1 MIEPLWTPS
10 PERVASAR
18 ITAFTQALRKKYLQK
33 FPDYGSLWRWSIAN
47 KEVFWREVW
56 DFCGVVGDKGE
67 RTLVD
72 GHLMPG
78 AKWFPDARLNFA
90 ENLLR
95 RRGSDD
101 ALVFWNEA
109 GDRRRLNF
117 DQLRGSVAGVQQA
130 LQAAGVVAGDRIA
143 SILPN
148 IPEAT
153 IAMLGA
159 TSIGAV
165 WSSSSPDFGVQGVL
179 DRFLQIEPKILF
191 AVNGY
196 FYNGKVVDTRDKVF
210 EIAARLPSVER
221 VVWVEYVD
229 DLPVGAAPAGAVVWS
244 HFIGGAATEPTFER
258 FPFDHPLVIVFSS
271 GTTGLPKCMVQG
283 AGGTLLQQ
291 MKEHAL
297 HADVQDGDRF
307 FYFSTT
313 GWVMW
318 NWFLTALA
326 SGATCML
333 YDGSPFAE
341 QGRVLWDFAEA
352 ERFTH
357 FGTSAKYIDASKK
370 AGVVPRRSH
379 ELPALRAVLSTGS
392 PLLPESF
399 DYVYQCVKSDVHLAS
414 LSGGTEIMSAFVLG
428 NPILPVYRGEMQC
441 RGLGM
446 AVDVFDD
453 NGESL
458 RGAMG
463 ELVCTQTFPSMPLCF
478 MADPGGVRYRAA
490 YFERFPGLWCH
501 GDWSQITEQ
510 DGMVIVGRSDATL
523 NPGGVRIG
531 TAEIYRQV
539 ETLDEVVE
547 SIVIGQVVQ
556 GDARVVLFV
565 KLTEGL
571 TLDAALVEKIKQ
583 RIRENTTPRH
593 VPARVV
599 QVPDIP
605 RTKSNKIVELAVRDV
620 VHGRSVKNM
629 DAMANPEAL
638 EYFRNRPELAN

>member
-18 ITAFTQALRKKYLQK
+18 ITAFTQLLREKYSQR
-33 FPDYGSLWRWSIAN
+33 FPDYWSLWRWSIAN

-56 DFCGVVGDKGE
+56 DFCGVIGDNGE

-78 AKWFPDARLNFA
+78 AKWFPDASLNFA
-90 ENLLR
+90 ENLLNKH
-95 RRGSDD
+95 GSDD

-109 GDRRRLNF
+109 GDRRRLSF
-117 DQLRGSVAGVQQA
+117 DELRGSVAGVQQA
-130 LQAAGVVAGDRIA
+130 LKAAGIVAGDRIA

-153 IAMLGA
+153 IAMLGV

-179 DRFLQIEPKILF
+179 DRFMQIEPKILF

-221 VVWVEYVD
+221 VVWVEYIADHPLGSD
-229 DLPVGAAPAGAVVWS
+229 DCMWS
-244 HFIGGAATEPTFER
+244 DFSENPATEPTFER

-297 HADVQDGDRF
+297 HADVHDGDRF

-318 NWFLTALA
+318 NWLLTGLA

-333 YDGSPFAE
+333 YDGSPFVE

-428 NPILPVYRGEMQC
+428 NPTLPVYRGEMQC
-441 RGLGM
+441 RGLGI

-453 NGESL
+453 DGESL

-463 ELVCTQTFPSMPLCF
+463 ELVCTQTFPSMPLYF
-478 MADPGGVRYRAA
+478 MSDPDGERYRAA
-490 YFERFPGLWCH
+490 YFARFPGLWCH
-501 GDWSQITEQ
+501 GDWSQITEH

-547 SIVIGQVVQ
+547 SIVIGQIFH

-571 TLDAALVEKIKQ
+571 TLDAALVEKVKQ
-583 RIRENTTPRH
+583 RIRENTSPRH
-593 VPARVV
+593 VPAKVV

-605 RTKSNKIVELAVRDV
+605 RTKSGKIVELAVRDV
-620 VHGRSVKNM
+620 VHGRTVKNM
-629 DAMANPEAL
+629 DAMANPDAL
-638 EYFRNRPELAN
+638 EFFRNRPELAS

>member
-1 MIEPLWTPS
+1 MIDPLWTPS
-10 PERVASAR
+10 PEAVAAAR
-18 ITAFTQALRKKYLQK
+18 ITAFTQMLREKYSQQ
-33 FPDYGSLWRWSIAN
+33 FPDYWSLWRWSIAN

-56 DFCGVVGDKGE
+56 DFCGVIGDKGA

-78 AKWFPDARLNFA
+78 ATWFPDARMNFA
-90 ENLLR
+90 ENLLKK
-95 RRGSDD
+95 RGPDD

-109 GDRRRLNF
+109 GDRCRLSF
-117 DQLRGSVAGVQQA
+117 DELRGAVAAVQQA
-130 LQAAGVVAGDRIA
+130 FKTLGVVAGDRIA

-179 DRFLQIEPKILF
+179 DRFMQIEPKILF

-221 VVWVEYVD
+221 VVWVEYIAD
-229 DLPVGAAPAGAVVWS
+229 HSLGAHDCIWPE
-244 HFIGGAATEPTFER
+244 FTTNDATEPTFER
-258 FPFDHPLVIVFSS
+258 FPFDHPLVVVFSS

-297 HADVQDGDRF
+297 HADVHDGDRL

-318 NWFLTALA
+318 NWLLTGLA
-326 SGATCML
+326 AGATCML
-333 YDGSPFAE
+333 YDGSPFVE

-352 ERFTH
+352 EHFTH
-357 FGTSAKYIDASKK
+357 FGTSAKYIDAIKK
-370 AGVVPRRSH
+370 AGVAPRRSH
-379 ELPALRAVLSTGS
+379 ALPALRAVLSTGS

-399 DYVYQCVKSDVHLAS
+399 DYVYQCVKSHVHLCS

-428 NPILPVYRGEMQC
+428 NPTLPVYRGEMQC

-453 NGESL
+453 HGESL
-458 RGAMG
+458 RDAMG
-463 ELVCTQTFPSMPLCF
+463 ELVCTQTFPSMPLYF
-478 MADPGGVRYRAA
+478 MADPGGARYQAA

-501 GDWSQITEQ
+501 GDWSQITNQ

-539 ETLDEVVE
+539 ETLDEVIE
-547 SIVIGQVVQ
+547 SIAIGQNFQ

-565 KLTEGL
+565 KLLDGI
-571 TLDAALVEKIKQ
+571 TLDAALTEKIKQ
-583 RIRENTTPRH
+583 RIREHATPRH
-593 VPARVV
+593 VPAKVV
-599 QVPDIP
+599 HVPDIP
-605 RTKSNKIVELAVRDV
+605 RTKSGKIVELAVRDV
-620 VHGRSVKNM
+620 VHGRTVKNM

-638 EYFRNRPELAN
+638 EFFRNRPELAS